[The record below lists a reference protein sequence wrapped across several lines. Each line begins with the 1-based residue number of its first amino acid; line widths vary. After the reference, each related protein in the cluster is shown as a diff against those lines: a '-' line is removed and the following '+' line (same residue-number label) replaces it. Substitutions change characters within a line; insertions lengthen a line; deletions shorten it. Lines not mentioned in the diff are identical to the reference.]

1 MPSFFV
7 ETFGCQMNVADSD
20 LLKSALRLR
29 GYEASEK
36 SVDADLVI
44 VNTCSVR
51 QHAESRALAHIA
63 QHAAHKRQGSRD
75 QTLWVMGCM
84 AQRLGD
90 ELSRQI
96 KGIDRVIGAR
106 DFETFLLE
114 LDSCLTSAGPKGP
127 SAAGNP
133 EAVVSR
139 FVPVMRGCNNHCAY
153 CVVPLVRGP
162 EASLPAPIVEATVR
176 SYVDKGAREIT
187 LLGQNVNSYRDSG
200 MDFGALLRRLNR
212 IDGLARIR
220 FTTSHP
226 KDLSEDLVKTIAE
239 LPKLC
244 RHIHLPVQSGSSRV
258 LAAMNRKYTRDDYLR
273 LIDIIR
279 KHMPDADITTDAM
292 VGFPA
297 ESPQDFQDTLSLFK
311 HVRFTTAFMFIYS
324 PRAHTAAA
332 AMGDD
337 VTAQEKRTRLK
348 ELIDCQTA
356 ITKELYQA
364 MVGKTLSVLFTVR
377 QEGRE
382 KLWMGQDNGCKRVL
396 AACNDSLAG
405 MILPVRA
412 VRSSGMTLL
421 CELE

>member
-1 MPSFFV
+1 
-7 ETFGCQMNVADSD
+7 
-20 LLKSALRLR
+20 
-29 GYEASEK
+29 
-36 SVDADLVI
+36 
-44 VNTCSVR
+44 
-51 QHAESRALAHIA
+51 
-63 QHAAHKRQGSRD
+63 
-75 QTLWVMGCM
+75 MGCM

-114 LDSCLTSAGPKGP
+114 IDSCLTSAGPKKP
-127 SAAGNP
+127 LAEGNP
-133 EAVVSR
+133 GETTSR

-162 EASLPAPIVEATVR
+162 ETSLPAPIIEETVR

-187 LLGQNVNSYRDSG
+187 LLGQNVNSYRDNG
-200 MDFGALLRRLNR
+200 MDFGALLGRLHR
-212 IDGLARIR
+212 IEGLARIR

-226 KDLSEDLVKTIAE
+226 KDLSEDLVRTIAE

-273 LIDIIR
+273 LIDMIR
-279 KHMPDADITTDAM
+279 KHLPDADITTDAM
-292 VGFPA
+292 VGFPS
-297 ESPQDFQDTLSLFK
+297 ESAQDFRETLSLFK

-337 VTAQEKRTRLK
+337 VAAQEKRTRLK

-356 ITKELYQA
+356 ITKDLYLA

-396 AACNDSLAG
+396 AACNGSLAG